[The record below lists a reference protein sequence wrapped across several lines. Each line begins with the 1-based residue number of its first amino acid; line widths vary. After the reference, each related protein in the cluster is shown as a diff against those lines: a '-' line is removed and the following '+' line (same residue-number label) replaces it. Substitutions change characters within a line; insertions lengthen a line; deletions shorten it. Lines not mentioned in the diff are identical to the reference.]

1 VSRNI
6 RPFGLLKCKGEG
18 HIKNTNLKGD
28 HMDFEPEIIME
39 NLSKE
44 LTGAIKAMAKA
55 KTVEEK
61 VAYSHI
67 VKNMSESLGVFFSV
81 ANDMMALEDFDN
93 DDDVEF

>member
-1 VSRNI
+1 
-6 RPFGLLKCKGEG
+6 
-18 HIKNTNLKGD
+18 
-28 HMDFEPEIIME
+28 MDFEPEIIMG

-67 VKNMSESLGVFFSV
+67 VKNMSESLGVFFSL
-81 ANDMMALEDFDN
+81 ANDMMALEDLD

>member
-1 VSRNI
+1 
-6 RPFGLLKCKGEG
+6 
-18 HIKNTNLKGD
+18 
-28 HMDFEPEIIME
+28 MDFEPEIIMG

-81 ANDMMALEDFDN
+81 ANDMMALEDFDD